1 MNARHWT
8 RLSVLPAVLVLA
20 VSAASAQRQPSA
32 LAPAGS
38 IPIFESYLEALRQQ
52 SGIPGMSAA
61 IVRDGAI
68 LWEKGFGFQNVAGR
82 VRASPDTPYLVG
94 DVSGTLAAVLLL
106 QCVEQRRLSLDEPF
120 RFYGLDV
127 PEPDATL
134 RRILSHAPP
143 GPGAA
148 PFAYSPERYAQLTPL
163 MEWCAPQPYRKSVA
177 HRILNRLAMR
187 DSVPGTDLRD
197 PDLPLPED
205 VFDPE
210 DLARYRQTL
219 LKLAIP
225 YKVDG
230 KGRATPNDLPGVAID
245 AAGGLVSTVRD
256 LARLDAALGSGASD
270 PDLPGS
276 GVLLADET
284 LAVAWSPAAERAGVA
299 SPMGLGWFV
308 DNYRGERVVWHF
320 GYVQNGYS
328 SLILKL
334 PSRGLTFII
343 LANGDGLSAPFQLE
357 SGDVTRSLFATLF
370 LRLAI

>member
-1 MNARHWT
+1 MDRYHRT
-8 RLSVLPAVLVLA
+8 RLAVLAAVLALA
-20 VSAASAQRQPSA
+20 VSAASAQQQPSA
-32 LAPAGS
+32 FAPAGT

-61 IVRDGAI
+61 IVRDGVI
-68 LWEKGFGFQNVAGR
+68 VWEKGFGFQNVAAR
-82 VRASPDTPYLVG
+82 VRAEPDTPYLVG

-106 QCVEQRRLSLDEPF
+106 QCVEQRQLSLDLPF
-120 RFYGLDV
+120 RSYGLDA
-127 PEPDATL
+127 PERDTTL
-134 RRILSHAPP
+134 RQILSHAPP
-143 GPGAA
+143 EAAAA
-148 PFAYSPERYAQLTPL
+148 PFTYSPERYAALTPL
-163 MEWCAPQPYRKSVA
+163 MERCAPQPYRKSVA

-187 DSVPGTDLRD
+187 DSVPGTDLQD
-197 PDLPLPED
+197 PDLPLPENL
-205 VFDPE
+205 FDPQ

-230 KGRATPNDLPGVAID
+230 KGRATPNDLPGVPID

-256 LARLDAALGSGASD
+256 LARFDAALGSGASD
-270 PDLPGS
+270 PALPGF

-284 LAVAWSPAAERAGVA
+284 LAAAWSPAAGPGGVP

-308 DNYRGERVVWHF
+308 NTYRGDRVVWHF

-328 SLILKL
+328 SLILKV

-370 LRLAI
+370 LRLAL